1 MRAGTHTNAEWEAD
15 RSNPAEDR
23 RRRRGRA
30 FAKHVVAERETET
43 ECAVSNEQDTEER
56 QGVVPKYTFRT
67 FRRRIRALR
76 PPSSAVDRS
85 NVANVH
91 VERKSGSKKHWH
103 LWRNHEGILVMVV
116 KKVRSKRSRRPRK
129 DESLQQ
135 WSRFYVPL
143 SQEDFVQALAK
154 ERSNGMPCTRARL
167 HCLALVLCEYIT
179 REEET
184 TEMAVRKAFGDTPEV
199 SKALRLLVSKNQ
211 LLRRGQGGRRDP
223 FRYRTKA

>member
-30 FAKHVVAERETET
+30 FAKHVVSERETET

-56 QGVVPKYTFRT
+56 QGMVPKYTFRT

-76 PPSSAVDRS
+76 PPSIAADRS
-85 NVANVH
+85 NEANVQ
-91 VERKSGSKKHWH
+91 VERQSGSKKHWH
-103 LWRNHEGILVMVV
+103 LWRNHEGILVMVM
-116 KKVRSKRSRRPRK
+116 KKGRSKRSRRPRK
-129 DESLQQ
+129 KESLQQ

-143 SQEDFVQALAK
+143 SQEDFVQAVAK